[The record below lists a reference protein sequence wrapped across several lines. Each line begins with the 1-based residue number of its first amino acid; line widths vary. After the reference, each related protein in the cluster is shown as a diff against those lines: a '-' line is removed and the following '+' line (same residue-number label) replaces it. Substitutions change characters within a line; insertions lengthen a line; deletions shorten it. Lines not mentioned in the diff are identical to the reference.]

1 MEEIKRYANRLNAG
15 NAGAAVHTKRP
26 ATGTPPATRRSL
38 VDHDFAEHGTEQPRP
53 AVLDAPRLDV
63 DVAAAHRLGAGD
75 VQTRLQQRVVE
86 SRQTAADVRRLVDL
100 TTHTHT
106 HQLPVQRAESTDKLN
121 ARVSQ

>member
-1 MEEIKRYANRLNAG
+1 MEWRKLRGMRIVSTRGTRAPRYTRN
-15 NAGAAVHTKRP
+15 V
-26 ATGTPPATRRSL
+26 PPLVLPRRSL
-38 VDHDFAEHGTEQPRP
+38 VDHDFAEHDTEQPRP

-106 HQLPVQRAESTDKLN
+106 HTNYQYRVQRVQTN
-121 ARVSQ
+121 